1 VRCDVP
7 ILGKLR
13 GERLTG
19 EQVLALTALGL
30 ITLLIVI
37 TLVVAVVSPPAVATL
52 TPIASMG
59 VTALASLVRRHD
71 VQDAPLAVQDSQ
83 DAKAP

>member
-1 VRCDVP
+1 MP
-7 ILGKLR
+7 IVGKLR

-30 ITLLIVI
+30 ITLVIVI
-37 TLVVAVVSPPAVATL
+37 VIIVSAVVPSAGQQLVPV
-52 TPIASMG
+52 ASMG

-71 VQDAPLAVQDSQ
+71 VSDVPVAAQAAQDT
-83 DAKAP
+83 KAP